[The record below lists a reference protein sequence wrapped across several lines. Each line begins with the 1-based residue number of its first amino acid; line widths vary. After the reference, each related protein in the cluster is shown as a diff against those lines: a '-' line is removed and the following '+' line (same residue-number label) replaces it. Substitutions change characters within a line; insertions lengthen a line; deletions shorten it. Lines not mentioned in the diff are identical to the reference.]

1 MNDPRSDA
9 EISRDVAQQAGRLLL
24 DIRRDFMAANGP
36 VQDREVANRLRDH
49 ADAASNDLI
58 LDLLR
63 QARPDDA
70 VLSEEAK
77 DDSSRLTA
85 ERVWIVDPLDGTWEY
100 GQDRVDFAV
109 HIALWAG
116 GSLSA
121 CTVDLP
127 AQEVTR
133 SVLDVVDHSPMTTDR
148 PIRIVAS
155 RSRPPAV
162 LDRVRDVLARLLAE
176 ANVNDHGVEI
186 VDVGSVGAKVNEIL
200 SGRADAYIHDT
211 GFYEW
216 DVAAPYGVA
225 EHYGVMCS
233 HVSGEPITF
242 NHMPPYVEDLIVAQ
256 AQLYP
261 FLRQAISEASTT

>member
-24 DIRRDFMAANGP
+24 EIRRDFLAANGP
-36 VQDREVANRLRDH
+36 ISDRENANRLRDA

-58 LDLLR
+58 LELLH
-63 QARPDDA
+63 QARPKDA
-70 VLSEEAK
+70 ILSEEAK
-77 DDSSRLTA
+77 DDPSRLDA

-116 GSLSA
+116 HELHA

-127 AQEVTR
+127 AQGVTR
-133 SVLDVVDHSPMTTDR
+133 SVLDAVSDPIVPTDR
-148 PIRIVAS
+148 PIRLVAS
-155 RSRPPAV
+155 RSRPPAT
-162 LDRVRDVLARLLAE
+162 LEQVRAALSRILAE
-176 ANVNDHGVEI
+176 NDVNQHGVEI

-200 SGRADAYIHDT
+200 SGRAEVYVHDT

-225 EHYGVMCS
+225 RHYGLMCS
-233 HVSGEPITF
+233 HVSGEPVTF
-242 NHMPPYVEDLIVAQ
+242 NHMPPYVGNLIVALP
-256 AQLYP
+256 QLYAY
-261 FLRQAISEASTT
+261 LRNALAEASEA

>member
-1 MNDPRSDA
+1 MSDPRSDA
-9 EISRDVAQQAGRLLL
+9 QISRDVAQQAGQLLL
-24 DIRRDFMAANGP
+24 GIRRDFLAEHGP
-36 VQDREVANRLRDH
+36 AQDKEAANRLRDQ
-49 ADAASNDLI
+49 ADAASNELI

-70 VLSEEAK
+70 ILSEEAK
-77 DDSSRLTA
+77 DDPIRLQS

-100 GQDRVDFAV
+100 GQDRADFAV

-116 GSLSA
+116 DELCA

-127 AQEVTR
+127 AQGLTR
-133 SVLDVVDHSPMTTDR
+133 SVLDDVAIPQLPSDR

-155 RSRPPAV
+155 RSRPPAMLEEV
-162 LDRVRDVLARLLAE
+162 SEKLALMLMDADVTH
-176 ANVNDHGVEI
+176 HGVEI

-225 EHYGVMCS
+225 RHYGLTCS
-233 HVSGEPITF
+233 NTSGEPITF
-242 NHMPPYVEDLIVAQ
+242 NHMPPYVNNLVVSQ
-256 AQLYP
+256 AQLYS
-261 FLRQAISEASTT
+261 LLMDALAEASTA

>member
-1 MNDPRSDA
+1 M
-9 EISRDVAQQAGRLLL
+9 
-24 DIRRDFMAANGP
+24 
-36 VQDREVANRLRDH
+36 
-49 ADAASNDLI
+49 
-58 LDLLR
+58 
-63 QARPDDA
+63 
-70 VLSEEAK
+70 
-77 DDSSRLTA
+77 
-85 ERVWIVDPLDGTWEY
+85 
-100 GQDRVDFAV
+100 
-109 HIALWAG
+109 
-116 GSLSA
+116 
-121 CTVDLP
+121 
-127 AQEVTR
+127 
-133 SVLDVVDHSPMTTDR
+133 LDVVKQGRLTTDR

-225 EHYGVMCS
+225 EHYGLVCS

-242 NHMPPYVEDLIVAQ
+242 NHMPPYVTDLIVAQ
-256 AQLYP
+256 AELYP
-261 FLRQAISEASTT
+261 YLRQAIAEASTQ